1 MASIII
7 AHPGGMKPPRP
18 PGKGAGPSSKMQP
31 PAPPAM
37 DAPDAAGGEGGK
49 VSHEDCV
56 FIPADKHCGSCSN
69 YSPQDGS
76 CIKVTGTMDPE
87 DCCVRFFVAS
97 GEQGPDEQEPD
108 ADDMGDGASPPPPG
122 ANG

>member
-1 MASIII
+1 MAAVIIS
-7 AHPGGMKPPRP
+7 PGMKPPRP

-31 PAPPAM
+31 PAPPT
-37 DAPDAAGGEGGK
+37 DTQVSAAGDGGK

-76 CIKVTGTMDPE
+76 CIKVTGTMDTE

-108 ADDMGDGASPPPPG
+108 ADDMGGEASSLPPG